1 MKKALLIGWKDVKLA
16 YRDRAALILTLVA
29 PFVLIIGMGFVTGHF
44 SGGSSSGLS
53 EIPVILVNQDGG
65 QIGNTLVSAFQ
76 STELKDLV
84 KPEILDDPALARQR
98 VDADQA
104 AAAIIIPAG
113 FTESI
118 IPPKDET
125 ARPAGDT
132 VQIEVYANPTRPT
145 SAGVVKTIVEGFIS
159 QMEVGRVSGQVAVMQ
174 LISAGLI
181 QPQEAA
187 QVGGQIGSRIGAQ
200 GAEAAGTNTAI
211 TLKSENSGRA
221 ALTFDPLAYM
231 APGMALMFL
240 MFAASLGGRSLLI
253 ERAQG
258 TLPRLLVSPTST
270 SQVLEG
276 KTTGTY
282 LTGVIQMLILIVT
295 SALLFQLRWGDPLA
309 VLALVLAAVAGATG
323 WGMLITAVA
332 RTPGQVTTIGSAIT
346 LMFGLL
352 GGTFI
357 TIENMPGWFQALSK
371 ITPNAWG
378 VQGFAT
384 LAAGGTLEDIL
395 VPIAALLLMGAIL
408 FILAVTIINRRGI
421 MQ

>member
-16 YRDRAALILTLVA
+16 YRDRAALILTLAA
-29 PFVLIIGMGFVTGHF
+29 PFILIIGMAFVTGHF

-65 QIGNTLVSAFQ
+65 QIGNTLVSVFQ

-84 KPEILDDPALARQR
+84 KPEILDDPAQARQH

-118 IPPKDET
+118 IPSNDE
-125 ARPAGDT
+125 AVRPGGET
-132 VQIEVYANPTRPT
+132 VLIEVYANPTRPT
-145 SAGVVKTIVEGFIS
+145 SAGVIKTIVDGFVS
-159 QMEVGRVSGQVAVMQ
+159 QLEVGRVSGQVAVTQ

-187 QVGGQIGSRIGAQ
+187 QVGGRIGTQ
-200 GAEAAGTNTAI
+200 GAEAAGSNTAI

-258 TLPRLLVSPTST
+258 TLPRLLVSPTSS
-270 SQVLEG
+270 SQVLGG

-295 SALLFQLRWGDPLA
+295 SALLFQLRWGDPPA

-323 WGMLITAVA
+323 WGMLITALA

-352 GGTFI
+352 GGSFI
-357 TIENMPGWFQALSK
+357 SMDNMPTWFQALSK
-371 ITPNAWG
+371 LTPNAWG
-378 VQGFAT
+378 IQGFAT
-384 LAAGGTLEDIL
+384 LAAGGTLEDII
-395 VPIAALLLMGAIL
+395 VPIVALLLMGAIL